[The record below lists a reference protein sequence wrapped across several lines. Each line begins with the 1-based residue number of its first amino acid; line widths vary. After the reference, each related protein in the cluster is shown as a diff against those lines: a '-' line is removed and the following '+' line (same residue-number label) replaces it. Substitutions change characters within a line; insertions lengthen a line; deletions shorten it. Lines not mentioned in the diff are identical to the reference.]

1 MFVGSLKSMFEDLLA
16 CLPEFEYF
24 CTLLKHKGISMTGQK
39 TPTALGTES
48 IGKLLMQYAI
58 PAIIAMTASSLYNMV
73 DSIFIGHGVGTMA
86 ISGLALTFPLMNLA
100 AAFGSLVG
108 VGASTLISVK
118 LGQKDYDTAQRVLG
132 NVVVLNILLGVA
144 FTVVVMAFLDPI
156 LYFFGGSDQTIGY
169 ARDYMQIILLGNVVT
184 HLYLGLNAVLRSSG
198 HPQEAMYAT
207 IATVVI
213 NTLLDPL
220 FIYGLGW
227 GIRGAAIATIVAQI
241 VSLLWQ
247 LKLFGN
253 KDELLHFHRGIFRLR
268 RKIVSDSLAI
278 GMSPFLMNLAACFI
292 VILINQGLKEY
303 GGDLAI
309 GAFGIVNRLVFI
321 VVMIVMG
328 LNQGMQPIA
337 GYNFGAKRYDRVN
350 RVLKLTIIYA
360 TGVTTFGFFVG
371 MLMPDLVVG
380 IFTSDRE
387 LVDISARGLRI
398 VVMFFPIIGFQ
409 MVTANFFQSIGMA
422 GKAIFLSLTRQMMIL
437 LPCLLILPRFYGT
450 AGVWYSM
457 PVSDL
462 IASLIAAAMLIWQFR
477 MFREKA

>member
-1 MFVGSLKSMFEDLLA
+1 
-16 CLPEFEYF
+16 
-24 CTLLKHKGISMTGQK
+24 MTGQK

-48 IGKLLMQYAI
+48 IGKLLMQYAV

-108 VGASTLISVK
+108 VGASTLISVR

-169 ARDYMQIILLGNVVT
+169 ARDYMQIILLGNAVT

-198 HPQEAMYAT
+198 HPQKAMYAT
-207 IATVVI
+207 IATVMI

-220 FIYGLGW
+220 FIYGFGW

-241 VSLLWQ
+241 ISLLWQ
-247 LKLFGN
+247 FKLFSN
-253 KDELLHFHRGIFRLR
+253 KEELLHFHRGIFRLK
-268 RKIVSDSLAI
+268 RKIVLDSLAI

-292 VILINQGLKEY
+292 VILINQGLKRH

-337 GYNFGAKRYDRVN
+337 GYNFGARRYDRVN

-360 TGVTTFGFFVG
+360 TAVTTFGFLVG
-371 MLMPDLVVG
+371 MLMPDVVVS
-380 IFTSDRE
+380 IFTSDQE
-387 LVDISARGLRI
+387 LIDLSARGLRI

-422 GKAIFLSLTRQMMIL
+422 SKAIFLSLTRQMVVL

-462 IASLIAAAMLIWQFR
+462 IASLIAVAMLVWQFR
-477 MFREKA
+477 KFKAQAAVTN